1 MLKKLI
7 LLVAI
12 VTIGGFLLI
21 QLVPFGRD
29 HINPPV
35 VQEPNW
41 DSPATRE
48 IAVRACFDCHSNETV
63 WPWYSNIAPASW
75 LVARDTYEARDYLN
89 FSDWL
94 PGDVDLDDLQEVITE
109 GEMPPVQYKL
119 MHAGARLSD
128 AERQQLLEGLLNSLQ

>member
-1 MLKKLI
+1 MLKKIILI
-7 LLVAI
+7 VVIVA
-12 VTIGGFLLI
+12 VGGFLLI
-21 QLVPFGRD
+21 QLVPFGRN
-29 HINPPV
+29 HTNPSV

-48 IAVRACFDCHSNETV
+48 LAVRACFDCHSNETI

-94 PGDVDLDDLQEVITE
+94 PGDVDLDDLREVITE
-109 GEMPPVQYKL
+109 GEMPPAQYT
-119 MHAGARLSD
+119 MIHAAARLTG
-128 AERQQLLEGLLNSLQ
+128 AERQQLLEGLLKGLQ